1 MNGLKRKTKMKY
13 TNPLFFKA
21 IWKKQEPMIRNYG
34 DMLVCIIAVLGLV
47 LAPAMYSDSNTV
59 KATTSS
65 EGQTLSLKPNILR
78 FVQNGNT
85 QNHFMIDK
93 SQFKK
98 APEFTG
104 ITGFVNTP
112 VPIKLSDLKGKVVL
126 VHFWT
131 YTCINCIHTIPHLND
146 WYQKYSNKGLDIV
159 GVQTPEFSDEKNIDN
174 VKTAV
179 NKFQIKYPVI
189 LDNNYASWNA
199 YGNNYWPRDYLVD
212 SQGYIRY
219 SHIGE
224 GDYNQ
229 TEQMIQSLLA
239 EGVIT

>member
-1 MNGLKRKTKMKY
+1 MKY
-13 TNPLFFKA
+13 TNHLFFKT
-21 IWKKQEPMIRNYG
+21 IWRKREPIIRNYSDILLCTIG
-34 DMLVCIIAVLGLV
+34 VIGL
-47 LAPAMYSDSNTV
+47 LSAPAMYSGLNTAN
-59 KATTSS
+59 ATTSN
-65 EGQTLSLKPNILR
+65 EDQTLSTTPKVLNR
-78 FVQNGNT
+78 NT
-85 QNHFMIDK
+85 HNHFMIDK

-98 APEFTG
+98 APEFAG

-112 VPIKLSDLKGKVVL
+112 VPIKLVDLKGKVVL
-126 VHFWT
+126 VHIWT

-146 WYQKYSNKGLDIV
+146 WYQNYSNKRLVIV
-159 GVQTPEFSDEKNIDN
+159 GVQTPEFSDEKNIDD

-189 LDNNYASWNA
+189 LDNNYANLNA

-212 SQGYIRY
+212 NQRYIRY
-219 SHIGE
+219 CLIGE

>member
-1 MNGLKRKTKMKY
+1 
-13 TNPLFFKA
+13 
-21 IWKKQEPMIRNYG
+21 
-34 DMLVCIIAVLGLV
+34 LV
-47 LAPAMYSDSNTV
+47 LAPTV
-59 KATTSS
+59 YLGGASAVRGTTPGQGLTSS
-65 EGQTLSLKPNILR
+65 ASVVLPA
-78 FVQNGNT
+78 VQNGNT
-85 QNHFMIDK
+85 QNHFIIDK

-112 VPIKLSDLKGKVVL
+112 APIKLADLKGKVVL

-131 YTCINCIHTIPHLND
+131 YTCINCIRTIPHLND
-146 WYQKYSNKGLDIV
+146 WYQKYSNKGLVIV
-159 GVQTPEFSDEKNIDN
+159 GVQAPEFSDEKNIDN
-174 VKTAV
+174 VKAAV
-179 NKFQIKYPVI
+179 NDFQIKYPVI
-189 LDNNYASWNA
+189 LDNNYVNWNA

-212 SQGYIRY
+212 NQGYIRY

-224 GDYNQ
+224 GDYAQ

>member
-1 MNGLKRKTKMKY
+1 MKY
-13 TNPLFFKA
+13 TNRLLFKA
-21 IWKKQEPMIRNYG
+21 IWKKQEPMIRNYS
-34 DMLVCIIAVLGLV
+34 DMLVVMIAVIGLV
-47 LAPAMYSDSNTV
+47 LAPAMYSSSNTV

-65 EGQTLSLKPNILR
+65 EGQTLSMKPNILR

-104 ITGFVNTP
+104 ISGFVNTP

-146 WYQKYSNKGLDIV
+146 WYQKYSNKGLVIV
-159 GVQTPEFSDEKNIDN
+159 GVQTPEFRDEKNIDN

-212 SQGYIRY
+212 NQGYIRY

>member
-1 MNGLKRKTKMKY
+1 
-13 TNPLFFKA
+13 
-21 IWKKQEPMIRNYG
+21 MIRNQS
-34 DMLVCIIAVLGLV
+34 DILVAIIAIIGLV
-47 LAPAMYSDSNTV
+47 FALALHSSSSTV
-59 KATTSS
+59 KAAPSS
-65 EGQTLSLKPNILR
+65 EGQLSPTIPTVLALL
-78 FVQNGNT
+78 QNGNT
-85 QNHFMIDK
+85 QNHFIIDK

-112 VPIKLSDLKGKVVL
+112 APVKLADLKGKVVL

-131 YTCINCIHTIPHLND
+131 YTCINCIHTIPYLND
-146 WYQKYSNKGLDIV
+146 WYQKYSNKGLVIV
-159 GVQTPEFSDEKNIDN
+159 GVQTPEFSDEKNIAN

-179 NKFQIKYPVI
+179 NNFQIKYPVI
-189 LDNNYASWNA
+189 LDNNYVNWNA

-212 SQGYIRY
+212 NQGYIRY

-224 GDYNQ
+224 GDYAQ

>member
-1 MNGLKRKTKMKY
+1 MSRLIRDGLFGRKRVS
-13 TNPLFFKA
+13 
-21 IWKKQEPMIRNYG
+21 MIRNQS
-34 DMLVCIIAVLGLV
+34 VVLLLTTTAAIGLI
-47 LAPAMYSDSNTV
+47 LAPAMQLLAGTV
-59 KATTSS
+59 NAATSGDGQTSS
-65 EGQTLSLKPNILR
+65 AILALLPLT
-78 FVQNGNT
+78 QNGNT

-104 ITGFVNTP
+104 ITGYINTNSA
-112 VPIKLSDLKGKVVL
+112 IKLADLKGKVVL

-131 YTCINCIHTIPHLND
+131 YPCINCIHTIPHLND
-146 WYQKYSNKGLDIV
+146 WYQKYSNKGLVIV

-174 VKTAV
+174 VKAAV
-179 NKFQIKYPVI
+179 NNFQIKYPVI
-189 LDNNYASWNA
+189 LDNNYATWNA

-212 SQGYIRY
+212 NQGYIRY

-224 GDYNQ
+224 GDYSQ